1 MISDNV
7 VVSTP
12 YRYIEL
18 FLMLFFHSLM
28 LKSLTV
34 HVIMFCSDTSRYG
47 MGSETPMHPS
57 RTPLHPYMTPMRDAG
72 GMHFMFDYLLVRF
85 RGNLWKNL

>member
-18 FLMLFFHSLM
+18 FFILFYHFLMV
-28 LKSLTV
+28 KLTV
-34 HVIMFCSDTSRYG
+34 HVIMFCSDTPRYG

-72 GMHFMFDYLLVRF
+72 GMYFVFDDLLVLF
-85 RGNLWKNL
+85 RGNLWKNI